1 MQNRQIFVDGE
12 LVEQGERMFW
22 PGNRVQ
28 GRFSGGSGSPVR
40 PLRAAIKATAPR
52 PSASQVRA
60 RIRALLKRA
69 PQVMVKITGGG
80 RGLGRIR
87 AHLEYISRKGELEL
101 EDQNG
106 ERVEGNDGVRGV
118 GTAWKTAGKGIP
130 NESSR
135 REAFNIML
143 SMPAATDVAMVR
155 DAAREFAAQ
164 EFSNHLYV
172 FAVHRPDTDDKTER
186 PHVHLVVRAEALD
199 GRRLNPRKADL
210 QRWRELFAQRLQ
222 ARGVDATAERRP
234 LRGIVVRPHPRWQKS
249 LRQRGGDFKRVEK
262 PLTTRELQA
271 HREGVASWH
280 KMATLLADSGL
291 QADRTMAAEIAQMVS
306 KMPAIAELQRVAAKP
321 VERPRNE
328 LGPDK

>member
-1 MQNRQIFVDGE
+1 MQNRQMFVEGE
-12 LVEQGERMFW
+12 LVELGERMFW
-22 PGNRVQ
+22 PGNRIQ

-40 PLRAAIKATAPR
+40 PLRAAIKAAAPR
-52 PSASQVRA
+52 PSPNQVRA
-60 RIRALLKRA
+60 RVRAVLKRT

-80 RGLGRIR
+80 RGMGRIR

-106 ERVEGNDGVRGV
+106 ELVEGKEGVRGV
-118 GTAWKTAGKGIP
+118 GTAWKTAGKEIP

-143 SMPAATDVAMVR
+143 SMPPDTDVTMVR

-172 FAVHRPDTDDKTER
+172 FSVHRPDTDDKTER

-210 QRWRELFAQRLQ
+210 QRWRETFAQRLQ
-222 ARGVDATAERRP
+222 ARGVAATAERRH
-234 LRGIVVRPHPRWQKS
+234 LRGIVARARPRWQKS
-249 LRQRGGDFKRVEK
+249 LRQRGGDFQRVEK

-271 HREGVASWH
+271 QRAGVASWH
-280 KMATLLADSGL
+280 KMATLLADSDV
-291 QADRTMAAEIAQMVS
+291 QSDRTMAVEIAQMVS
-306 KMPAIAELQRVAAKP
+306 KMPAVVELQRTAAKP
-321 VERPRNE
+321 LDRTRNE
-328 LGPDK
+328 PGRDK